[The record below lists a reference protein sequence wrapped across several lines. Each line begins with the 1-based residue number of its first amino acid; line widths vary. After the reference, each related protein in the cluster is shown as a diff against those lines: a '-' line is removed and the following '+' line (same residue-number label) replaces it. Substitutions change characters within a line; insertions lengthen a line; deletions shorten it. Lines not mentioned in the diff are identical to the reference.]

1 MATESEARTNGF
13 MEFFKS
19 ALGRNLAAGAGIAM
33 VLALMAAIW
42 MWNQKPAYKV
52 LLTNFSDRDGG
63 AIIAA
68 LQQMNIPYQFAE
80 GGGAIL
86 VPAERVHDTRLKLAS
101 QGLPKGGN
109 VGFELM
115 ENQKL
120 GVSQFLEQVNFQRAL
135 EGELARSINSI
146 AMVQSARV
154 HLAIPKPSVFVRD
167 KQQPTAA
174 VMVNLYP
181 GRTLDAQQV
190 SSIIHLVSSS
200 VPELTAKN
208 VTVVDQ
214 NGLLLSSPE
223 NRRANTQLDPSQLKY
238 VQDLQDAIVKRI
250 ESILTPVVGN
260 GNVRAE
266 ATAEVDFSRVEQAA
280 ESYKPNSPPEVSAI
294 RSQRS
299 NESSS
304 SEPKPGGVPG
314 AAANQPG
321 GTATPSASANSAQ
334 KESTVNYELDKT
346 ISYTQQAM
354 GGIKRLNVAVVV
366 NHKREVGADG
376 KVTTRPLTD
385 QEKTQITDL
394 IKEAMGYNQ
403 QRGDSLNVMN
413 SAFAETLQEAVP
425 EEPFWK
431 PFATLE
437 FAKSAVQY
445 LLSLLV
451 LGYLYFKLL
460 RPMVKQLNPEP
471 PKPPE
476 PPPEPIAAAPTE
488 QPTVYEASTE
498 SANRA
503 EPAIPRKTR
512 QEIEAEEE
520 EKEQVY
526 RSNLQAAKAMTMKD
540 PKMVADIVR
549 GWMNDE

>member
-321 GTATPSASANSAQ
+321 GTATQPTSANSAQ

-376 KVTTRPLTD
+376 KVTNRPLTD
-385 QEKTQITDL
+385 QEKSQITDL

-413 SAFAETLQEAVP
+413 SAFAETPQEAVP

-431 PFATLE
+431 PFATLD
-437 FAKSAVQY
+437 FAKSAAQY

-476 PPPEPIAAAPTE
+476 PPPEQIAAAPAE
-488 QPTVYEASTE
+488 LPTADEASTQ
-498 SANRA
+498 SAST
-503 EPAIPRKTR
+503 EPVIPRKSR

-520 EKEQVY
+520 EQEQVY